1 MEIIVAKS
9 AGFCFGVNRAIE
21 SCYNQIGNGNIYT
34 YGPLIHNK
42 EVTKDLENK
51 GVKVIDDFENID
63 NGTII
68 IRSHGVGKDIYN
80 KLNEKGIEFIDGTC
94 PFVKKIHNIVMDEY
108 DKGKQV
114 IIVGNS
120 DHPEVIGINGWC
132 NKSAII
138 VDNVEEVEGLNFDN
152 SKKYAVVVQTTFRL
166 SKFEEILNLLKN
178 KIQSIETFNTICS
191 ATEERQNEA
200 VKISKKVDK
209 MIVIGD
215 RMSSNTQKLY
225 EICKKNCR
233 NSYNIETIDDLVL
246 NIFSKNDKIGIT
258 AGASTPSAIIKEV
271 VRAMSGID
279 AIKNEENG
287 ELTFQQLLDESFVT
301 LHTGDIVKGT
311 VIQIS
316 GEEVSVNLGY
326 KSDGVIPRGEFSSDP
341 NVVPSKVLQV
351 GEEIDV
357 FVVRVNDG
365 EGNVLLSKKRIE
377 SIKGMEDVEK
387 AYQEKTPVSG
397 KITEVVKGGII
408 ANVNGVRVFIPSSQV
423 SNKFLEDL
431 SVFKGQEL
439 TFDIIELDRAKR
451 RIIGSRKAI
460 IAKEEN
466 AKKAAVLESI
476 QPGSKVK
483 GTVSRLT
490 DFGAFVDLGGID
502 GLIHISEM
510 SWGRIKN
517 PKEVLSENDNVEV
530 VVLDVDKEKGK
541 ISLSLKNITENPWNN
556 AAEKYA
562 LGSIVEGKVVRM
574 VPFGAF
580 IELESGVDGLI
591 HISQISTKH
600 IAKPEDALKIGEIV
614 KVKVI
619 EINPEE
625 KKISL
630 SKKEVDEPI
639 EEAPATEEA

>member
-466 AKKAAVLESI
+466 AKKN
-476 QPGSKVK
+476 G
-483 GTVSRLT
+483 
-490 DFGAFVDLGGID
+490 
-502 GLIHISEM
+502 
-510 SWGRIKN
+510 
-517 PKEVLSENDNVEV
+517 
-530 VVLDVDKEKGK
+530 
-541 ISLSLKNITENPWNN
+541 
-556 AAEKYA
+556 
-562 LGSIVEGKVVRM
+562 
-574 VPFGAF
+574 
-580 IELESGVDGLI
+580 
-591 HISQISTKH
+591 
-600 IAKPEDALKIGEIV
+600 
-614 KVKVI
+614 
-619 EINPEE
+619 
-625 KKISL
+625 
-630 SKKEVDEPI
+630 
-639 EEAPATEEA
+639 